1 MHPYES
7 TRPQHSP
14 GHAAIPG
21 QLGSPARRGPYDQG
35 RSGSETPIFDS
46 LYDEYRRLFRALPG
60 DRTGEE
66 ELRFEGFGTI
76 HGTGT
81 SGGTASWRY
90 YGRPEQGHLPG
101 AYYPG
106 EVSVPGRNFPAAL
119 PPARRDAGG

>member
-14 GHAAIPG
+14 AHAAIPG
-21 QLGSPARRGPYDQG
+21 QSGAHARRAPYDHG
-35 RSGSETPIFDS
+35 HTASETPIFDS

-60 DRTGEE
+60 DRSGEE
-66 ELRFEGFGTI
+66 DLRFEGFGTI

-81 SGGTASWRY
+81 SSGAASWRY
-90 YGRPEQGHLPG
+90 YGRPEQGHLPSS
-101 AYYPG
+101 YYG
-106 EVSVPGRNFPAAL
+106 EVSTTGRSFPAAL